1 MKILVVYKK
10 SAWELFN
17 SSKDPHVMLFMQ
29 ESGRDAQFF
38 EHSHQV
44 QKASIET
51 VKSTLIASGAEL
63 TMLYRSDLSETVTND
78 IDLAVTVGGDG
89 TFIETSHF
97 IDAKTPILGVNSDP
111 SRSIGFLSACNGS
124 EFPEF
129 FSQLSNLPKLNISRS
144 QAIINGNKT
153 GPPILND
160 ILFANPNPAATTR
173 YRIGEQLFRN
183 SGFLVATAAG
193 STAWIF
199 QEGGTPL
206 PLEDKRIQ
214 SYHRGNRGS
223 LPAVSNSI
231 TLKSLTRKGRLYID
245 GEHLSF
251 PLSIGQTLELKTGPS
266 LNVIG
271 NLKVKR
277 KKLLTKGPALS

>member
-17 SSKDPHVMLFMQ
+17 SSKDPHVTLFMQ

-38 EHSHQV
+38 EHSHQI

-51 VKSTLIASGAEL
+51 VKSALIESGAKVK
-63 TMLYRSDLSETVTND
+63 MLYRSDLSETVTRG
-78 IDLAVTVGGDG
+78 IDLAVTIGGDG

-160 ILFANPNPAATTR
+160 ILFSNPNPAATTR

-206 PLEDKRIQ
+206 PLEDTRLQ

-223 LPAVSNSI
+223 LPTISNSI
-231 TLKSLTRKGRLYID
+231 SLKSLTSKGRLYID

-251 PLSIGQTLELKTGPS
+251 PLSIGQTLELQTGPA

-271 NLKVKR
+271 NFEVKR
-277 KKLLTKGPALS
+277 KKFLTKYASLS